1 MTYSDIEFIDGIRQN
16 NQALLNVFYKMHYG
30 SIYHLVTQN
39 GGDEQEAKDVYQEGV
54 IVLYEKIRDNKLILT
69 SSLKTFLYSICR
81 NLWLKQLER
90 KEKFAGSLEAHEEF
104 FVLEAEEDH
113 DLHDEANQYDGM
125 KQAMIKLGEP
135 CKSLI
140 TDYYINDLSMFQMT
154 EKFGYTNADNTK
166 NQKYKCM
173 NRLKKIFFELYKK

>member
-1 MTYSDIEFIDGIRQN
+1 MTYSDIEIIEGIRQHDKAVL
-16 NQALLNVFYKMHYG
+16 QAFYKQYFGTIHHF
-30 SIYHLVTQN
+30 IIQN
-39 GGDEQEAKDVYQEGV
+39 GGDEQEAKDIYQDGV
-54 IVLYEKIRDNKLILT
+54 IVLYEKIKNNNLELS

-90 KEKFAGSLEAHEEF
+90 KERYVGKIEEQEEF
-104 FVLEAEEDH
+104 IRVEEEEVKDWESEKIKVLQMKEA
-113 DLHDEANQYDGM
+113 LM
-125 KQAMIKLGEP
+125 RLGEP

-140 TDYYINDLSMFQMT
+140 TDFYINDLNMQAMT

-173 NRLKKIFFELYKK
+173 NRLKKYFFELYRR

>member
-1 MTYSDIEFIDGIRQN
+1 MTHSDSDFINGIKHD
-16 NQALLNVFYKMHYG
+16 NQALLNVFYKMHFN
-30 SIYHLVTQN
+30 SVHHLVIQN

-54 IVLYEKIRDNKLILT
+54 IVLYEKIRDNKLVLT

-81 NLWLKQLER
+81 NLWLKQLQR
-90 KEKFAGSLEAHEEF
+90 KEKYIGKLEEHEEF
-104 FVLEAEEDH
+104 FIVEEEEVKDFN
-113 DLHDEANQYDGM
+113 DESNQFEGM

-140 TDYYINDLSMFQMT
+140 TDYYINDLSMHQMT

-173 NRLKKIFFELYKK
+173 NRLKKLFFELYKK

>member
-1 MTYSDIEFIDGIRQN
+1 MTYSDIEFIDGIKQD
-16 NQALLNVFYKMHYG
+16 NQALLNVFYKMHFN
-30 SIYHLVTQN
+30 SIHHLVIQN

-54 IVLYEKIRDNKLILT
+54 IVLYEKIRDNKLVLT

-81 NLWLKQLER
+81 NLWLKQLDR
-90 KEKFAGSLEAHEEF
+90 KEKFGGKLDDHEEF
-104 FVLEAEEDH
+104 FVVEEEEEH
-113 DLHDEANQYDGM
+113 DLHDELNQYDGM
-125 KQAMIKLGEP
+125 KHAMLKLGEP

-140 TDYYINDLSMFQMT
+140 TDYYINDLSMHQMT

-173 NRLKKIFFELYKK
+173 NRLKKLFFELYKK